1 MKGKLILEDGT
12 IFEGK
17 AFGYLKDSVGE
28 VVFNTSMT
36 GYGEVLT
43 DPSYYGQIVT
53 MTYPLIGNYGI
64 NLEDVESKG
73 VHVKGFI
80 VREKS
85 DTPNNFRCEMDIDTY
100 LKQNKVI
107 GLEGI
112 DTRALTKIL
121 RNNGTMRGII
131 TLENASLEDVKA
143 KLESFSNTQAVKT
156 VTRKEIERIEGN
168 GPKVAVMDF
177 GVKQN
182 ILRSFAA
189 RGCDVTV
196 FPALTKPEEVLAINP
211 DLIFL
216 SNGPGDP
223 EDLEE
228 VIENIK
234 ELVGKKPIVGICLG
248 HQLLALTIN
257 PDLIFLSN
265 GPGDPEDLE
274 EVIENIKELVGKK
287 PIVGICLGHQL
298 LALTLGGKTGKLKF
312 GHRGGNHPVK
322 DLEEGKVF
330 ITSQNHGYYVCEMPE
345 NMEVTHINLND
356 NTVEGMRHKE
366 LPIYSV
372 QYHPEACPGPKD
384 SDYVFDKFL
393 ELV

>member
-1 MKGKLILEDGT
+1 MKGKLILQDGT
-12 IFEGK
+12 IFKGN
-17 AFGYLKDSVGE
+17 AFGYLNDSIGE

-53 MTYPLIGNYGI
+53 MTYPIIGNYGI
-64 NLEDVESKG
+64 NLEDIESNK

-85 DTPNNFRCEMDIDTY
+85 DMPNNFRCEMDLDTY

-121 RNNGTMRGII
+121 RNNGSMKGII
-131 TLENASLEDVKA
+131 TLENASLKDISS
-143 KLESFSNTQAVKT
+143 KLESFSNSQAVNT
-156 VTRKEIERIEGN
+156 VTRKQIEHIKGD
-168 GPKVAVMDF
+168 GLKVAVMDF
-177 GVKQN
+177 GVKEN
-182 ILRSFAA
+182 ILRSFIN
-189 RGCDVTV
+189 RNCDITI
-196 FPALTKPEEVLAINP
+196 FPATTNADEILKSNP

-223 EDLEE
+223 KDLENI
-228 VIENIK
+228 IENIRN
-234 ELVGKKPIVGICLG
+234 LIGKKPIAGICLG
-248 HQLLALTIN
+248 HQLLALSM
-257 PDLIFLSN
+257 D
-265 GPGDPEDLE
+265 
-274 EVIENIKELVGKK
+274 
-287 PIVGICLGHQL
+287 
-298 LALTLGGKTGKLKF
+298 GKTDKLKF
-312 GHRGGNHPVK
+312 GHRGANHPVK
-322 DLEEGKVF
+322 DLEENKIF
-330 ITSQNHGYYVCEMPE
+330 ITSQNHGYYVSELPNDMK
-345 NMEVTHINLND
+345 VTHINLND
-356 NTVEGMRHKE
+356 NTVEGMRHKK

-384 SDYVFDKFL
+384 NDYIFDKFL

>member
-1 MKGKLILEDGT
+1 MKAKLILEDGT

-17 AFGYLKDSVGE
+17 AFGYLNESVGE

-64 NLEDVESKG
+64 NLEDVESRG

-85 DTPNNFRCEMDIDTY
+85 DNPNNFRCEMDIDTY

-121 RNNGTMRGII
+121 RNNGTMKGII
-131 TLENASLEDVKA
+131 TLENNATLENVVSKIN
-143 KLESFSNTQAVKT
+143 KFSNTEAVKT
-156 VTRKEIERIEGN
+156 VTRKEKEYIKGN

-177 GVKQN
+177 GVKEN
-182 ILRSFAA
+182 ILRSFKA
-189 RGCDVTV
+189 RGCDLVV
-196 FPALTKPEEVLAINP
+196 LPATTTAEEILNENP

-223 EDLEE
+223 EDLED
-228 VIENIK
+228 VIGNIK
-234 ELVGKKPIVGICLG
+234 KLIGKKPI
-248 HQLLALTIN
+248 A
-257 PDLIFLSN
+257 
-265 GPGDPEDLE
+265 
-274 EVIENIKELVGKK
+274 
-287 PIVGICLGHQL
+287 GICLGHQL
-298 LALTLGGKTGKLKF
+298 LALTLGGKTARLKF

-322 DLEEGKVF
+322 DLEDGKVY
-330 ITSQNHGYYVCEMPE
+330 ITSQNHGYYVSQMPS
-345 NMEVTHINLND
+345 NMNITHVNLND
-356 NTVEGMRHKE
+356 NTVEGMRHSE

-384 SDYVFDKFL
+384 NDYIFDKFL
-393 ELV
+393 ELI